1 MRFSLVLATVGR
13 TDDLGR
19 FLASLRNQTH
29 RDFELI
35 VVDQNPDER
44 LAPILA
50 SYGLEFPIL
59 HLRSEARGASRARN
73 LGLQHIGGEVVAFPD
88 DDCIYPPDVLTKSAR
103 LLADHPEWD
112 GLTGRSVDE
121 DGRTSMGRFD
131 ARPGRLDRI
140 SAWLRGIEYTIFLRA
155 ACVEGTRFDEELG
168 VGSGTP
174 WGAGEGTDLLLRLLE
189 RGASLEYEP
198 DVVVLHPWRTP
209 PYDERAMR
217 RAYSYG
223 CGMGRTLKKH
233 RMPLWFKAK
242 WLLRPLGGA
251 VLSLPQRKLP
261 QAMYRWNTFRGR
273 LRGLL
278 S

>member
-1 MRFSLVLATVGR
+1 M
-13 TDDLGR
+13 
-19 FLASLRNQTH
+19 
-29 RDFELI
+29 
-35 VVDQNPDER
+35 VDQNPDDR

-50 SYGLEFPIL
+50 FHRLEFPIL

-73 LGLQHIGGEVVAFPD
+73 LGLQNVSGEAVAFPD
-88 DDCIYPPDVLTKSAR
+88 DDCIYPPDALNKAAR
-103 LLADHPEWD
+103 LLSDHPDWD

-131 ARPGRLDRI
+131 VRPGRLDRI
-140 SAWLRGIEYTIFLRA
+140 SAWLRGIEYTIFLRT

-189 RGASLEYEP
+189 RGASLHYEP
-198 DVVVLHPWRTP
+198 DVEALHPWRTP

-217 RAYSYG
+217 RAYTYG

-242 WLLRPLGGA
+242 WLIRPLGGA
-251 VLSLPQRKLP
+251 VLSLPRQRLP
-261 QAMYRWNTFRGR
+261 QAKYRWNTFRGR

>member
-1 MRFSLVLATVGR
+1 VRFSLVLATVGR
-13 TDDLGR
+13 SDDLGR
-19 FLASLRNQTH
+19 FLASLRNQTYG
-29 RDFELI
+29 DFELI
-35 VVDQNPDER
+35 VVDQNPDDR

-50 SYGLEFPIL
+50 PYESVFRIL

-73 LGLQHIGGEVVAFPD
+73 LGLQHISGEAVAFPD
-88 DDCIYPPDVLTKSAR
+88 DDCLYPPDTLATSAR

-121 DGRTSMGRFD
+121 AGRTSMGRFSE
-131 ARPGRLDRI
+131 RPGGLDKI

-155 ACVEGTRFDEELG
+155 ACVKELRFDEELG
-168 VGSGTP
+168 VGAGTP
-174 WGAGEGTDLLLRLLE
+174 WGAGEGTDLLLQLLE
-189 RGASLEYEP
+189 RGASLNYDP
-198 DVVVLHPWRTP
+198 NLVVVHPWRSP

-233 RMPLWFKAK
+233 RMPPWFKAK
-242 WLLRPLGGA
+242 WLIRPLGGA
-251 VLSLPQRKLP
+251 LLSLLGRRLP
-261 QAMYRWNTFRGR
+261 EAEYRWKTFRGR
-273 LRGLL
+273 LRGVL